1 MEKNTPNIEEKNNNS
16 IYSDEFISSLG
27 MERDEKL
34 VDSSYSDFFRNK
46 DIMAMF
52 SEAFDLKDSKTRKIL
67 LSLDEADQKSVL
79 TSLTSRLYNN
89 IVNKMDDI
97 DYGTIPN
104 SKGDITKIDNF
115 DKLTEC
121 VSLLSDIAKEFK
133 QDTSAMD
140 TVSLAISNVE
150 TRKDL
155 FERAFKFDCEIPQM
169 TYNNIV
175 LSIISSVSLLI
186 ATCIE
191 FIKTPNKDTFDIV
204 LDKVS
209 YAKTKNNMLFNTLK
223 KFNKICA
230 NNNFDKSMNNII
242 KEKVNGGYSEG
253 AITLGA
259 GVAAKIGIGIAIG
272 AIALIVVKNLFD
284 ILREPVYLF
293 YALRV
298 RISDFF
304 DMQADLIQM
313 NIYNLQN
320 NNTMDEEKK
329 EHIIA
334 KQLEH
339 AERFRKYANT
349 FEVKVKKAE
358 SDAYKELTQD
368 SKKVKFDD
376 VSNEIPDSA
385 VSALF

>member
-52 SEAFDLKDSKTRKIL
+52 SEAFDLKDSKTRRIL
-67 LSLDEADQKSVL
+67 LALDEADQKSVL

-97 DYGTIPN
+97 DYGTIPD

-155 FERAFKFDCEIPQM
+155 FERAFKFDCEIPQI

-209 YAKTKNNMLFNTLK
+209 YAKTKNSMLFNTLK

-230 NNNFDKSMNNII
+230 NNNFDKSMNSII
-242 KEKVNGGYSEG
+242 KEKVNSGYSEG

-259 GVAAKIGIGIAIG
+259 GIAAKIGIGIAIG
-272 AIALIVVKNLFD
+272 AIALVVIKNLFD

-313 NIYNLQN
+313 NVYNLQN

-358 SDAYKELTQD
+358 SNAYKELTQD

-376 VSNEIPDSA
+376 VSDEIPDSA

>member
-52 SEAFDLKDSKTRKIL
+52 SEAFDLKDSKTRRIL

-140 TVSLAISNVE
+140 TVSLAISNIE

-313 NIYNLQN
+313 NVYNLQN

>member
-52 SEAFDLKDSKTRKIL
+52 SESFDLKDSKTRRIL
-67 LSLDEADQKSVL
+67 LALNEADQKSVL

-115 DKLTEC
+115 DKLTES

-140 TVSLAISNVE
+140 TVALAISNVE

-155 FERAFKFDCEIPQM
+155 FERAFKFDCEIPQI

-209 YAKTKNNMLFNTLK
+209 YAKTKNSMLFNTLK

-242 KEKVNGGYSEG
+242 KEKVSGGYSEG

-259 GVAAKIGIGIAIG
+259 GVAAKIGLGIAIG
-272 AIALIVVKNLFD
+272 AIALIVIKNLFD

-313 NIYNLQN
+313 NVYNLQN

-339 AERFRKYANT
+339 AERFRKYANA
-349 FEVKVKKAE
+349 FEVKIKKAE
-358 SDAYKELTQD
+358 DDAYKELTQD

>member
-52 SEAFDLKDSKTRKIL
+52 SEAFDLKDSKTRRIL

-140 TVSLAISNVE
+140 TVSLAISNIE

>member
-140 TVSLAISNVE
+140 TVSLAISNIE

-155 FERAFKFDCEIPQM
+155 FERAFKFDCEIPQ
-169 TYNNIV
+169 
-175 LSIISSVSLLI
+175 
-186 ATCIE
+186 
-191 FIKTPNKDTFDIV
+191 
-204 LDKVS
+204 
-209 YAKTKNNMLFNTLK
+209 
-223 KFNKICA
+223 
-230 NNNFDKSMNNII
+230 
-242 KEKVNGGYSEG
+242 
-253 AITLGA
+253 IT
-259 GVAAKIGIGIAIG
+259 
-272 AIALIVVKNLFD
+272 
-284 ILREPVYLF
+284 
-293 YALRV
+293 
-298 RISDFF
+298 
-304 DMQADLIQM
+304 
-313 NIYNLQN
+313 
-320 NNTMDEEKK
+320 
-329 EHIIA
+329 
-334 KQLEH
+334 
-339 AERFRKYANT
+339 
-349 FEVKVKKAE
+349 
-358 SDAYKELTQD
+358 
-368 SKKVKFDD
+368 
-376 VSNEIPDSA
+376 
-385 VSALF
+385 

>member
-97 DYGTIPN
+97 DYGTIPD
-104 SKGDITKIDNF
+104 SKGDITKIYNF

-209 YAKTKNNMLFNTLK
+209 YAKTKNSMLFNTLK

-242 KEKVNGGYSEG
+242 KEKVNSGYSEG

-259 GVAAKIGIGIAIG
+259 GIAAKIGIGIAIG
-272 AIALIVVKNLFD
+272 AIALVVIKNLFD

-313 NIYNLQN
+313 NVYNLQN

-358 SDAYKELTQD
+358 SNAYKELTQD